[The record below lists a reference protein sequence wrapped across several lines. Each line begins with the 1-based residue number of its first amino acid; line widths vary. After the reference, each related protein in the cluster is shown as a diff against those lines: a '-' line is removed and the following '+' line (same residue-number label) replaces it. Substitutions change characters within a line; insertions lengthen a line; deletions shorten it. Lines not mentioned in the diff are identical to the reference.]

1 MVSVRII
8 KANIIPSGI
17 SLFPSNCYVTLHLPT
32 ASPEKFRTQT
42 MKNSDKPV
50 WNETFY
56 FRIQTE
62 IKNILQLEVCS
73 ANLTDKDD
81 VLFVIFFDL
90 EKVRPGTTA
99 LDPQNLDVRLGYEL
113 CADEQDFLRKRK
125 KIVADALN
133 KLVNMRRG
141 LFEDEVPVIAVMAT
155 GGGVRAMSGFYGH
168 LLALQK
174 LNLLDCISYITT
186 ASGSTWTMTDLYR
199 NTDWSHENLEEAIKV
214 AKSSMLKSKID
225 IISID
230 RLKYYHK
237 ELVERVK
244 RGHLRSFTALW
255 ALVQEAFLHDKF
267 NDSKLSEQRQ
277 ALDQGQNPLPIYT
290 AVNVKD
296 KVSTFDFREWVDF
309 SPYEVGFQK
318 YGVNI
323 RAEDF
328 DSEFFMGKLVKKIPE
343 SRICYLEGEEHEGYF
358 SIYKPP
364 TCGPGKLG
372 EIFNDILTDR
382 PLKGETHNFLQSLD
396 FHKDYLQQKEF
407 LEWRDTVLD
416 ASPNKLTPVDK
427 SLCLIDIGFF
437 VNTSI
442 PPLLKPERN
451 VDVIIMVNYDIS
463 SPFKQIRLT
472 AKYCEEQSI
481 PFPKVDLTEEDW
493 KNPRECYV
501 FSDEDNPQAPILIY
515 FPLVCASFK
524 EYKAP
529 GVKRTPPEMSG
540 CEVNLGKDSP
550 YKTIHLTYSEED
562 FDRLLNLCTYN
573 ILCSED
579 HILQAIQHAIQ
590 KKKNICSQARKKF
603 CHPEQGTN

>member
-1 MVSVRII
+1 
-8 KANIIPSGI
+8 
-17 SLFPSNCYVTLHLPT
+17 
-32 ASPEKFRTQT
+32 
-42 MKNSDKPV
+42 
-50 WNETFY
+50 
-56 FRIQTE
+56 
-62 IKNILQLEVCS
+62 
-73 ANLTDKDD
+73 
-81 VLFVIFFDL
+81 
-90 EKVRPGTTA
+90 
-99 LDPQNLDVRLGYEL
+99 
-113 CADEQDFLRKRK
+113 
-125 KIVADALN
+125 
-133 KLVNMRRG
+133 MRRG

-214 AKSSMLKSKID
+214 VKRSMLKSKID

-343 SRICYLEGEEHEGYF
+343 SRICYLEGIWTNIFCVNLMDGLYTASTTEEFWDQWAKDLTKSEEHEGYF

-407 LEWRDTVLD
+407 LEWRDTVFD

-451 VDVIIMVNYDIS
+451 VDVIIIVNYDVS

-529 GVKRTPPEMSG
+529 GVKRTPSEMRG

-562 FDRLLNLCTYN
+562 FDKLLNLCTYN

-579 HILQAIQHAIQ
+579 HILQAIQRAIQ
-590 KKKNICSQARKKF
+590 KKKNIWSQARKKF